1 MSDVKVINVAK
12 SLSWGK
18 DVNGEKRYFAV
29 VSFAKGGGN
38 KFVAGA
44 IGTNSTYKLSFDLKA
59 IYGTE
64 CVNDDGEFSPKT
76 AYQKFTQEYTPDGVK
91 LFDIELPRAYKVKA
105 TRRTMTMARIAIYGN
120 EQEAHALAMRSLERD
135 IKAQRVVPVESSD
148 EPEVEED
155 E

>member
-1 MSDVKVINVAK
+1 MDVKVINITK
-12 SLSWGK
+12 SLSWGQE
-18 DVNGEKRYFAV
+18 VNGEKRYFAV
-29 VSFAKGGGN
+29 VSFSKGGDN

-44 IGTNSTYKLSFDLKA
+44 IGTNNTYKLSFDLKA

-76 AYQKFTQEYTPDGVK
+76 AYQKFTQEYTPEGVH
-91 LFDIELPRAYKVKA
+91 LYDVTLPQAYKVKSSK
-105 TRRTMTMARIAIYGN
+105 RVMTVARIAIYGN
-120 EQEAHALAMRSLERD
+120 ENDAHALAMRSLERD

-148 EPEVEED
+148 EPDEEED